1 VKGKQQREMFHLL
14 FLLPLSVSGH
24 GNMVWPPVWWDVGGQ
39 VGLSPGASCY
49 AGYEYTFL
57 DDPGKSGANCLWYTN
72 YTHIVGE
79 PTLPP
84 EMRTFPNIEPYMED
98 YIATFPWMAP
108 GSAPVYTPCGA
119 AGGNPLGCPEGA
131 PGGPGEDCG
140 YPYGGGFAYG
150 PKAENFDFQDVIVT
164 EWKIGATEV
173 AGWGQVANHGGGYS
187 YRLCKLGPGGK
198 ADLTEECFQQTPLR
212 FASDMSWVQVGED
225 ESTKV
230 SFKANRTRE
239 GTVPKGSEWSKNPIP
254 NCAGLG
260 GGFMDPDAS
269 CPGGLQFPAPAPGLF
284 GQGANVHPGVGL
296 FQWTLMD
303 ELEVPADLTPGDYV
317 LSFRWDCEQ
326 TPQVWNACANIK
338 LVEP

>member
-1 VKGKQQREMFHLL
+1 MMLHLL
-14 FLLPLSVSGH
+14 LLPLCVSGH
-24 GNMVWPPVWWDVGGQ
+24 GNMVWPPVWWDIGGQ
-39 VGLSPGASCY
+39 VGLTPGASCF
-49 AGYEYTFL
+49 AGHEYTFL
-57 DDPGKSGANCLWYTN
+57 DDPAKSGANCLWYTN

-79 PTLPP
+79 PTLAP
-84 EMRTFPNIEPYMED
+84 EMRTFPNIEPY
-98 YIATFPWMAP
+98 
-108 GSAPVYTPCGA
+108 
-119 AGGNPLGCPEGA
+119 L
-131 PGGPGEDCG
+131 EDCG

-150 PKAENFDFQDVIVT
+150 PNAEDFEFHDVVVT
-164 EWKIGATEV
+164 EWTIGGTEV

-225 ESTKV
+225 ESSKV

-239 GTVPKGSEWSKNPIP
+239 GTVPKGSEWTKNPIP

-260 GGFMDPDAS
+260 GGFGDPDAS

-284 GQGANVHPGVGL
+284 GQGANIHPGVGL

-303 ELEVPADLTPGDYV
+303 ELEVPSNLSPGDYV

-326 TPQVWNACANIK
+326 TPQVWSACADIK
-338 LVEP
+338 LVQP